1 MTGPVIAEAARADL
15 DEVAA
20 LVNAAYRGDA
30 ARRGWTHEADLL
42 DGQRTDAATLADELA
57 APDPSAIL
65 ILREAPGGPV
75 AACVM
80 SQRFRD
86 GAERLVCHLAMLT
99 VHPDRQGR
107 GLGAALIGEVE
118 RRAREAGCA
127 AVEMTVIHVRADLIA
142 FYGRRGYAP
151 TGRTEPFP
159 YGDPRFGLPRRDDLS
174 FVVIEKPL
182 LAQRGDVAAALPGS
196 AMRPSSPVAR

>member
-1 MTGPVIAEAARADL
+1 MGSVIVEASRADL
-15 DEVAA
+15 SAVAD

-30 ARRGWTHEADLL
+30 ARRGWTHESDLL
-42 DGQRTDAATLADELA
+42 AGQRTDAATLRDELD

-65 ILREAPGGPV
+65 ILREAPGGPPV
-75 AACVM
+75 ACVM
-80 SQRFRD
+80 TQRFRD
-86 GAERLVCHLAMLT
+86 DGDRLLCHLAMLT
-99 VHPDRQGR
+99 VDPARQGR

-127 AVEMTVIHVRADLIA
+127 AVEMTVIHSRAELIA

-151 TGRTEPFP
+151 TGRTKPFP
-159 YGDPRFGLPRRDDLS
+159 YGDERFGRPLRDDLH

-182 LAQRGDVAAALPGS
+182 S
-196 AMRPSSPVAR
+196 A